1 MIQSSSMTATELVRV
16 NGFLPHVMHERAA
29 AALDRDEVLSAELN
43 NILTNLHDL
52 SGATKPDLVAGLN
65 RAFKDIQRLVDELQE
80 A

>member
-1 MIQSSSMTATELVRV
+1 MIQSSSMAATE
-16 NGFLPHVMHERAA
+16 
-29 AALDRDEVLSAELN
+29 LDRDEVLSAELN

-65 RAFKDIQRLVDELQE
+65 QAFKDIQRLVDELQE